1 MAHSLTV
8 NNTLEL
14 LAGGVHSTLAQ
25 CPGAVFRLAPNW
37 DLSAPDPQNDLLQQL
52 AVDGEQPTGR
62 RAGNRHITLQVVILA
77 PNMFVLAGAK
87 EALLA
92 AVNDLRWPLKWTR
105 DPADNPGG
113 LPMPVVFNCKRA
125 DQSVPVYSLV
135 KENNR
140 QADITISFQAE
151 PYAVSDTQQTLT
163 FPTSAIGST
172 PPPADVPL
180 DNYGS
185 VSGINFSQSTKFVVG
200 PHSARWTS
208 PGSGTP
214 SYTGSFTA
222 VDITGRGALSLWI
235 GLGATDYYSWHAGNV
250 VFNLTLKDTG
260 GHSLPIGLTQYCQA
274 SADRNN
280 PYFQQITAA
289 IPFQSGFDYTHVNG
303 YTFTCYSYS
312 SWFLGGLMQ
321 ADTYLDALAA
331 KATTTGTPAT
341 ARASIVSLFGIGS
354 ARAPLNLQLQMPAVS
369 VAQSTTYT
377 AAGAIA
383 PFVPDA
389 GVTAGVVEKWA
400 GGAPGSRATSTGQRG
415 GGKAGEYAKNA
426 AYPFTPG
433 TPVPGSVGAGGVPG
447 AVPTNGGDTWFG
459 VNDSTAA
466 HGGVAPADNS
476 ATGST
481 TMTGTSTEATHFAGG
496 SGANGAATGG
506 GGGEAGGPSGAGNPG
521 GNPAGGTGNA
531 NAGDGGAGGAAGA
544 NNPGASGVAPGG
556 AGGGA
561 NETSAGTVAAGN
573 GAAGQIKVSWTQVL
587 SAFSAAIVHIPGPD
601 APQNLSPFTSVG
613 NGADTPNGATEYAVP
628 SLVSGTLADFA
639 GTYSI
644 VAVAFSFNGSTARTL
659 TIRVRQYEYAG
670 GPSVFVDVPART
682 FLPADIT
689 NGIIDVGEVTLP
701 IVDLAP
707 DNTTAF
713 YTIAVTDTN
722 TADRF
727 LDVLTLDTAGS
738 TMKWNSSTTV
748 KKNLWLDEP
757 DQGRPYC
764 RVVASA
770 FDRPSAT
777 SVIADCDIS
786 GGPPVI
792 RPGSQIMMLYSP
804 TGGPAAVASY
814 KPRWY
819 LDRYA

>member
-1 MAHSLTV
+1 MAHSLV
-8 NNTLEL
+8 INNTHEL
-14 LAGGVHSTLAQ
+14 LGGGVKSTLAQ
-25 CPGAVFRLAPNW
+25 CPNAVFRLAPNW
-37 DLSAPDPQNDLLQQL
+37 DLSAPDPQTDLLQQL

-62 RAGNRHITLQVVILA
+62 RAGNRHVTLQIVILA

-92 AVNDLRWPLKWTR
+92 SVNDLRWPLKWTR

-113 LPMPVVFNCKRA
+113 LPMPVVFECKRA
-125 DQSVPVYSLV
+125 DQAVPVYSLV
-135 KENNR
+135 KESNR

-151 PYAVSDTQQTLT
+151 PYARSDTQQTLT
-163 FPTSAIGST
+163 FPTSATGSA

-180 DNYGS
+180 DNYAT
-185 VSGINFSQSTKFVVG
+185 VSGTNFSSSLKFIVG

-208 PGSGTP
+208 PGSGVP
-214 SYTGSFTA
+214 SYTGAFTA

-235 GLGATDYYSWHAGNV
+235 GLGALDYWSWHAGNV

-274 SADRNN
+274 SSDRSN

-289 IPFQSGFDYTHVNG
+289 IPFQAGFDYTHVNG
-303 YTFTCYSYS
+303 YTFTCYSSS
-312 SWFLGGLMQ
+312 SWYFGQQMQ
-321 ADTYLDALAA
+321 ADVYLDALVA
-331 KATTTGTPAT
+331 KSTTTGTPAT
-341 ARASIVSLFGIGS
+341 TRASIVNLFGIGS

-369 VAQSTTYT
+369 IAQSQTYT

-389 GVTAGVVEKWA
+389 GVTTGVVEKWA
-400 GGAPGSRATSTGQRG
+400 GGAPGSRRTTSGQGG

-433 TPVPGSVGAGGVPG
+433 VPVAGSVGAGGVPG
-447 AVPTNGGDTWFG
+447 AVPVNGGDTWFG
-459 VNDSTAA
+459 VNDSAAA

-481 TMTGTSTEATHFAGG
+481 TNTGTSTEAVKFPGG
-496 SGANGAATGG
+496 SGANGNVTGG
-506 GGGEAGGPSGAGNPG
+506 GGGESGGPSGAGNPG

-531 NAGDGGAGGAAGA
+531 NAGDGGPGGAAG
-544 NNPGASGVAPGG
+544 NNTGSNGVAPGG

-561 NETSAGTVAAGN
+561 SSTAGTVAAGQ
-573 GAAGQIKVSWTQVL
+573 GAAGQIKVAWTQVL
-587 SAFSAAIVHIPGPD
+587 AAFSAAIVHIPGPD
-601 APQNLSPFTSVG
+601 APQNLSPYTPVG
-613 NGADTPNGATEYAVP
+613 NGADTPNGATEYPVP
-628 SLVSGTLADFA
+628 SLVAGTLADFA

-644 VAVAFSFNGSTARTL
+644 VAVAFSFNGAGSRTL
-659 TIRVRQYEYAG
+659 TVRVRQYEYAG
-670 GPSVFVDVPART
+670 GPSVFVDTLPRT
-682 FLPADIT
+682 FVPADIT

-707 DNTTAF
+707 DNTTAY
-713 YTIAVTDTN
+713 YTLTVTDTN
-722 TADRF
+722 TADRY
-727 LDVLTLDTAGS
+727 LDILTLDTSGS
-738 TMKWNSSTTV
+738 TLKWNSATTV

-757 DQGRPYC
+757 EAGRPYC

-770 FDRPSAT
+770 FDRLSAT
-777 SVIADCDIS
+777 SVMADCDVS